1 MKASNRARV
10 NHGLL
15 PVVLCILLGCNGP
28 GPAGPRVE
36 ILLKNGDSLLVPVE
50 VAATKKKRELGLM
63 YRNELPETHGMFFIF
78 PKETTLSFW
87 MKNTPLPLDIVFINS
102 KFQIVHV
109 AKNTVPYSTARISSL
124 HPAKYV
130 LEVNGGFCERKGVVR
145 GATVH
150 VRNISLP
157 L

>member
-1 MKASNRARV
+1 MKTFRPLSARL
-10 NHGLL
+10 GLL
-15 PVVLCILLGCNGP
+15 PVLLCILVGCHDP
-28 GPAGPRVE
+28 GSAAPRVE
-36 ILLKNGDSLLVPVE
+36 ILLNTGDSLLIPVE
-50 VAATKKKRELGLM
+50 VAATKEKRELGLM
-63 YRNELPETHGMFFIF
+63 YRNELPKMNGMFFIF
-78 PKETTLSFW
+78 PKETTLNFW

-145 GATVH
+145 GATIN